1 MALFRYADP
10 ETAVRIANL
19 EGPLQPPSRDELVG
33 HVNRCLNS
41 DDVAGLTKALQNFDP
56 QLDIMPFA
64 ATLYFS
70 ELNYIRQQSGIDLR
84 ADGIVKVCQ
93 FLNPVA
99 QVNQA
104 VEIGDPLAL
113 IYHCQK
119 ASVEDV
125 SVDLKDKYLA
135 AMREAVAAKKGQ
147 RDQLLNHSDIQ
158 EVVDVVNAEIANGTN
173 MELIEAIHAVNRA
186 VNSLD
191 PSDLFRALQNPVL
204 GLEARLESQEEA
216 MKEIDAVH
224 YLQLLRDIQRNRSD
238 NNP

>member
-1 MALFRYADP
+1 M
-10 ETAVRIANL
+10 
-19 EGPLQPPSRDELVG
+19 VG

-125 SVDLKDKYLA
+125 SVDLKDKYLS

-147 RDQLLNHSDIQ
+147 RDHLLNHSDVQ
-158 EVVDVVNAEIANGTN
+158 EVVDVVNAEVANGTN

-191 PSDLFRALQNPVL
+191 PSELFRALQNPVL

-224 YLQLLRDIQRNRSD
+224 YLQLLRDIQRNR
-238 NNP
+238 